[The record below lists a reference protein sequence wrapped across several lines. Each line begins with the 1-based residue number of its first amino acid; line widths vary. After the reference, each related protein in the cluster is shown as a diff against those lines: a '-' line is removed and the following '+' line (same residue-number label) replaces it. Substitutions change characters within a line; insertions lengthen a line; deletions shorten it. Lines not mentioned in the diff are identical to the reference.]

1 MFRRPVKR
9 TRSGNFQLHLAPEER
24 ELLRGLP
31 GQLKELLGTGD
42 PSLKRLF
49 PPAYPDDP
57 ALEREYQG
65 LVRDDLVA
73 GRTAALD
80 VMAATVD
87 ATDLS
92 EEQLTGWLS
101 ALNDLRLVL
110 GTQLGVSEDDIEPSG
125 SDEAPLLAVYRYLS
139 YLQEMVVEAL
149 AGW

>member
-1 MFRRPVKR
+1 V
-9 TRSGNFQLHLAPEER
+9 ER
-24 ELLRGLP
+24 ELLRSLP
-31 GQLKELLGTGD
+31 GQLKELLRTDD

-57 ALEREYQG
+57 ALEAEYHK

-87 ATDLS
+87 AADLD

-101 ALNDLRLVL
+101 ALNDIRLVL
-110 GTQLGVSEDDIEPSG
+110 GTQLDVSEDDIG
-125 SDEAPLLAVYRYLS
+125 SDTPQYELYRYLT

-149 AGW
+149 AG